1 MIGECVHGVQR
12 LHFGDACH
20 RYHRRRLLLSSFVI
34 VFVVIVIVIII
45 LVFARGLGNLI
56 MQLFLGT

>member
-1 MIGECVHGVQR
+1 MSGECVYGVQR
-12 LHFGDACH
+12 LDVVADD
-20 RYHRRRLLLSSFVI
+20 RLTSFVVHCSFVI